1 MRVGYARVSSAD
13 QNLARQVNQSNQAN
27 VDKLFQE
34 KVSGKN
40 TQRTQLNALLDFIRQ
55 DDEVFVL
62 SLDRLGRNSEDLT
75 RIIET
80 VRQKGAVLNVLDLP
94 PFEGVRDRNLKALL
108 TNLVLEIQKYTAEN
122 ERQKIHERQRQGI
135 QVAKQRGVYKG
146 RKPQYVAD
154 YDDSQK
160 RLIYEQ
166 IVKLLQA
173 RAQGERLPIT
183 EIARQTGVAR
193 NTVYHIQRQLINH
206 QLLND

>member
-13 QNLARQVNQSNQAN
+13 QNLARQVNQLNQAN

-55 DDEVFVL
+55 
-62 SLDRLGRNSEDLT
+62 
-75 RIIET
+75 
-80 VRQKGAVLNVLDLP
+80 KGAVLNILDLP
-94 PFEGVRDRNLKALL
+94 SFEGVRDCNLKALL

-154 YDDSQK
+154 SDDPQK

-173 RAQGERLPIT
+173 RAQGKRLPIT

-206 QLLND
+206 QLLNN